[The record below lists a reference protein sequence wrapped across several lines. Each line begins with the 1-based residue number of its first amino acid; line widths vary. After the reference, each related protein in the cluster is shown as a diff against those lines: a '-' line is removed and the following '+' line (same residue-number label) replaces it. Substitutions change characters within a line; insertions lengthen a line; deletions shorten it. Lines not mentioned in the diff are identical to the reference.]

1 MENEID
7 GNIDLLA
14 GAAGRMK
21 IIGTLFFSL
30 RNLQLAN
37 DMLQLVLWDLRSN
50 RKIDTLN
57 ESVARSTRSMMKLL

>member
-57 ESVARSTRSMMKLL
+57 ELVARSTRSMMKLL